1 MASTPGSSSTGAG
14 MTIQKPKVALS
25 AAAMSFVPGGGPQ
38 AGVHNGCAGDTAMV
52 SAGSVS
58 GSDKDVNIVLER
70 SSGNHNNS
78 NGLHHNNNQHY
89 ESHKQGDM
97 DYDVADENQWE
108 MA

>member
-1 MASTPGSSSTGAG
+1 M
-14 MTIQKPKVALS
+14 LS

-38 AGVHNGCAGDTAMV
+38 AGAGGGGDSAMGG
-52 SAGSVS
+52 ARSVS

-70 SSGNHNNS
+70 SGNHNG
-78 NGLHHNNNQHY
+78 NGLHHNNQHY

-108 MA
+108 MS